1 VAQALD
7 IGRAAAASPLSG
19 LRSGFRA
26 HGRVEWIGVRPLR
39 RDPLVACETLAATPD
54 DGLSGDHGRGGR
66 RAVTLIQYEHLPAIA
81 SLAGRATVDPAM
93 LRRNL
98 CVSGINLLALRD
110 ARFRVGEM
118 LLEGTGLCAPCS
130 RMNEAAILGPGGYNA
145 MRGHGGITARVI
157 EGGRFSLGDPV
168 AFVALVDAG
177 AGAAQ
182 RSLDL
187 S

>member
-1 VAQALD
+1 MQ
-7 IGRAAAASPLSG
+7 
-19 LRSGFRA
+19 
-26 HGRVEWIGVRPLR
+26 WIGVRPLR
-39 RDPLVACETLAATPD
+39 RGALVACETVAATPQ

-66 RAVTLIQYEHLPAIA
+66 RAVTLIQYEHLPVIA
-81 SLAGRATVDPAM
+81 ALAGQATIDAAI

-110 ARFRVGEM
+110 ARFRVGHV
-118 LLEGTGLCAPCS
+118 LLEGTGVCAPCS
-130 RMNEAAILGPGGYNA
+130 RMSEAAILGPGGYNA
-145 MRGHGGITARVI
+145 MRGHGGITARVV
-157 EGGRFSLGDPV
+157 EGGRISLGDPV
-168 AFVALVDAG
+168 SFVALIDSA